1 MLDVNRITLFGRAGR
16 DAERRT
22 LPSGDGCATFTLA
35 TTARWRRK
43 DGQSAERTEWHR
55 VVVFGGAVD
64 AVERKVR
71 TGAAVLVEGRLA
83 SRVYEDDAGAERRV
97 WEVVVD
103 ARGTVSVPP
112 VPEAAA

>member
-1 MLDVNRITLFGRAGR
+1 MLDVNRVTLFGRAGR
-16 DAERRT
+16 DAELRT
-22 LPSGDGCATFTLA
+22 LPSGDRCAAFTLA
-35 TTARWRRK
+35 TTARWRRRN
-43 DGQSAERTEWHR
+43 GEAGERTEWHR

-83 SRVYEDDAGAERRV
+83 SRTYQDDAGAERRLF
-97 WEVVVD
+97 EVVVD

-112 VPEAAA
+112 APGEKG

>member
-43 DGQSAERTEWHR
+43 DGQSAERTEWHH
-55 VVVFGGAVD
+55 VVVSGGAAD
-64 AVERKVR
+64 AVARKVR

-83 SRVYEDDAGAERRV
+83 SRVYKDDAGAERRV

-112 VPEAAA
+112 APGAAA